1 MIIALVVL
9 AALSASGIIAAV
21 VAVAGDGYRRIPACR
36 PGTWAERL

>member
-9 AALSASGIIAAV
+9 AALAAFGIIAAI
-21 VAVAGDGYRRIPACR
+21 AALAGDGYRPVPACR